1 MSFFEV
7 DEMDMSTTKRWWDML
22 GLFVLPF
29 CVIVSLGFCFF
40 FVQLVRI
47 AFGRQFTFLGF
58 RAGMGQSG
66 RVWVDNE
73 RSLATYLFNWPK
85 YISSFY
91 IIGYFYFSLYKNQ
104 TFFLYTFFF
113 QS

>member
-1 MSFFEV
+1 MGYV
-7 DEMDMSTTKRWWDML
+7 
-22 GLFVLPF
+22 GPI
-29 CVIVSLGFCFF
+29 CVMIVSLGFCFF